1 MDDKVLIVVLILLI
15 LGLLARLLT
24 KIAADENKK
33 YIWVHTKTGNKYR
46 IVANAHNKMRRP
58 DTGEWLE
65 AITYVN
71 EEGEQFTR
79 WKDDFLLS
87 FQRLNEWEDA
97 NKERSK
103 I

>member
-15 LGLLARLLT
+15 LGLLAGLLT

>member
-15 LGLLARLLT
+15 VGLLAGLLT
-24 KIAADENKK
+24 KIAADESKK

-46 IVANAHNKMRRP
+46 IVANVHNKMRRP

>member
-1 MDDKVLIVVLILLI
+1 MDIGIWILIIGIVLV
-15 LGLLARLLT
+15 GLLAGVLVMF
-24 KIAADENKK
+24 AAEQDKK
-33 YIWVHTKTGNKYR
+33 HIWVHIKTSNKYR
-46 IVANAHNKMRRP
+46 ITHYGKMRRP

>member
-15 LGLLARLLT
+15 VGLLAGLLT
-24 KIAADENKK
+24 KIAADESKK

-46 IVANAHNKMRRP
+46 IVANVHNKMRRP

-71 EEGEQFTR
+71 VEGEQFTR

-87 FQRLNEWEDA
+87 FQRLNEWEDEH
-97 NKERSK
+97 KS
-103 I
+103 

>member
-15 LGLLARLLT
+15 VGLLAGLLT
-24 KIAADENKK
+24 KIAADESKK

-79 WKDDFLLS
+79 WRDDFLIS

-97 NKERSK
+97 NKDRSK

>member
-15 LGLLARLLT
+15 VGLLAGLLV
-24 KIAADENKK
+24 KIAADKSKK
-33 YIWVHTKTGNKYR
+33 YIWVHTKTGNNYR

-97 NKERSK
+97 HKS
-103 I
+103 

>member
-1 MDDKVLIVVLILLI
+1 
-15 LGLLARLLT
+15 
-24 KIAADENKK
+24 
-33 YIWVHTKTGNKYR
+33 
-46 IVANAHNKMRRP
+46 MRRP

-97 NKERSK
+97 NKDRSK

>member
-15 LGLLARLLT
+15 VGLLAGLLT
-24 KIAADENKK
+24 KIAADESKK
-33 YIWVHTKTGNKYR
+33 YIWVHTRTGNKYR

>member
-1 MDDKVLIVVLILLI
+1 MDDKVLIMVLILFI
-15 LGLLARLLT
+15 CSLLAGLAT
-24 KIAADENKK
+24 KIAADESKK
-33 YIWVHTKTGNKYR
+33 YIWVHIKTGNKYR

>member
-15 LGLLARLLT
+15 VGLLAGLLT
-24 KIAADENKK
+24 EIAADESKK
-33 YIWVHTKTGNKYR
+33 YIWVHIKTGNKYR

-87 FQRLNEWEDA
+87 FQRLREWEEEH
-97 NKERSK
+97 KS
-103 I
+103 